1 MTDLRRVY
9 GHTMLAIEHQ
19 QERLSG
25 ATCPILQRN
34 LLTHNRLRFLYNNCK
49 EGRTNQIYD
58 PVELNLQRLQGRP
71 RNITADLIPPGRRP
85 ISGCIYDLVELVV
98 DFAAPL
104 NGAFAALGVHEMTGL
119 LTHARPARLTRILQ
133 EADGAAGADMAEG
146 DGASTQLLDPR
157 RGLLNL
163 AADGTT
169 VVPNPDSEIEAG
181 ADHIAQFALL
191 GRILGISLLHRN
203 SRTL

>member
-1 MTDLRRVY
+1 M
-9 GHTMLAIEHQ
+9 
-19 QERLSG
+19 
-25 ATCPILQRN
+25 
-34 LLTHNRLRFLYNNCK
+34 
-49 EGRTNQIYD
+49 
-58 PVELNLQRLQGRP
+58 
-71 RNITADLIPPGRRP
+71 LIPPGRRP

-133 EADGAAGADMAEG
+133 EADGAAGGDMAEG
-146 DGASTQLLDPR
+146 DGLRRYWFDQATTQLLDPR

-169 VVPNPDSEIEAG
+169 VVPNPDSEIAAG

-191 GRILGISLLHRN
+191 GRILGLSLLHRN